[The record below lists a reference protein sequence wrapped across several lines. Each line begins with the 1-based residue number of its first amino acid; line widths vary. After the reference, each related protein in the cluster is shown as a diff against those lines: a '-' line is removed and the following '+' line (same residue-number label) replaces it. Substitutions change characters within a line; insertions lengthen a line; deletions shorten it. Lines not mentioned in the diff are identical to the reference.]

1 MQEEAAVTAREEEER
16 RRHEAHLKKLQ
27 DELEAKKEAERRW
40 VVINNRMLA
49 RCVQTLSPKDQCNA
63 ADRNPGE
70 MCLERVHWGGGRAKQ
85 CRSRLQKPCFCA
97 RALEAFQHG
106 GASAWAVTSLIPC
119 QCHVLSV
126 PRISSLHAWCVLL
139 ANSACVA
146 QVVGLT

>member
-40 VVINNRMLA
+40 VVINSRMLA

-70 MCLERVHWGGGRAKQ
+70 MCLVRVHLGGGGEAVPKPA
-85 CRSRLQKPCFCA
+85 SKPCFCA

-119 QCHVLSV
+119 QCHVLSG
-126 PRISSLHAWCVLL
+126 PRISLLHAWCVLL

-146 QVVGLT
+146 QVFGLT

>member
-40 VVINNRMLA
+40 VVINSRMLA

-70 MCLERVHWGGGRAKQ
+70 MCLVRVHLGGGGR
-85 CRSRLQKPCFCA
+85 RSSAEAGFEAVLLRTGLGSFPAWRCLRLGSNVP
-97 RALEAFQHG
+97 H
-106 GASAWAVTSLIPC
+106 SLP
-119 QCHVLSV
+119 V
-126 PRISSLHAWCVLL
+126 PRTFWAAH
-139 ANSACVA
+139 
-146 QVVGLT
+146 